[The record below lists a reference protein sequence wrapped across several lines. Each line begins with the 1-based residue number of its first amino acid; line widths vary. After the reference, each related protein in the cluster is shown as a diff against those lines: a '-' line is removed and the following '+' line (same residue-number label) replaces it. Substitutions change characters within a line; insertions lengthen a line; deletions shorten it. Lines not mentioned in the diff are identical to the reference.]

1 MTSQRDTG
9 YWDHDDYTSTPD
21 AAMQSAAAHDL
32 EGRDHA
38 VRLVAEMQAAGRE
51 EQRLAEK
58 EAGARRWRR

>member
-1 MTSQRDTG
+1 VTSQRDTG

-32 EGRDHA
+32 DGRDDA
-38 VRLVAEMQAAGRE
+38 ELLVAEIQADVRE

-58 EAGARRWRR
+58 EARARRWRR